1 MTEPELQHAI
11 RMISF
16 LVNFVDFSVKNPFDS
31 NIPEGLE
38 VNIAYSNLF
47 NEKDTTHFTVNLE
60 LEIKSPD
67 STFMLQVKSMALFQ
81 TQSPID
87 AAFKESPFVSVNA
100 PAIAFPF
107 LRSFITTLTSN
118 AGLKPLILPA
128 FNFNQSQ

>member
-1 MTEPELQHAI
+1 MTEPVPQHAI

-16 LVNFVDFSVKNPFDS
+16 LVNFVDFNVKNPFDR

-47 NEKDTTHFTVNLE
+47 NDKDATHFTVNLE

-67 STFMLQVKSMALFQ
+67 STFILQVKSMALFQ
-81 TQSPID
+81 TQSAID

-128 FNFNQSQ
+128 FNFNHSQ

>member
-1 MTEPELQHAI
+1 MNEPIPQHAI

-16 LVNFVDFSVKNPFDS
+16 LVNFIDFKIENPFDS

-38 VNIAYSNLF
+38 VKIGYSNLY
-47 NEKDTTHFTVNLE
+47 NEDDTTHFTVNLE
-60 LEIKSPD
+60 LILNSPD
-67 STFMLQVKSMALFQ
+67 NTFMLQVKSMALFQ

-87 AAFKESPFVSVNA
+87 EAFKNSSFVSVNA

-118 AGLKPLILPA
+118 AGVKPVILPA